1 MYTIQT
7 SIEIAAPIAT
17 LHPAITT
24 LEGFRA
30 WLAEDT
36 QVHAPGRYTF
46 SFGPRAVTFA
56 VDRADDR
63 SIVMTCVREQD
74 NPDWLGTELSIT
86 LTPIA
91 GGTTRVDL
99 VHAGYAS
106 KNECYARSSVIS
118 PTARYVPMSNA
129 TPEPL
134 EFAGQ
139 ETRVARPRNEG
150 RPRRFAAF
158 DLLPPI

>member
-7 SIEIAAPIAT
+7 SIEIAAPVAP
-17 LHPAITT
+17 LHAAITT
-24 LEGFRA
+24 PEGFRA

-36 QVHAPGRYTF
+36 QVDAPGRYTF

-63 SIVMTCVREQD
+63 SIVLTCVREQD

-86 LTPIA
+86 LTPVA

-106 KNECYARSSVIS
+106 KNECYARCIEGWEHFVSSL
-118 PTARYVPMSNA
+118 ARYVTTGS
-129 TPEPL
+129 
-134 EFAGQ
+134 
-139 ETRVARPRNEG
+139 G
-150 RPRRFAAF
+150 RPFSAKIPAPTSAQSGVEARS
-158 DLLPPI
+158 